1 VFKDII
7 SRDNGCPWG
16 TSGQT
21 SATWLNVPVVELP
34 ISELVATQP
43 GLLLHALS
51 DKAPQPVG
59 GDIFPHVILWNGT
72 YYLEDGHHR
81 TVRAR
86 LSGQTTVKARL
97 LNLDTVSKKTL
108 Q

>member
-1 VFKDII
+1 VFKNII
-7 SRDNGCPWG
+7 SRDQGCPWG
-16 TSGQT
+16 ASGQT

-51 DKAPQPVG
+51 DASPDPVG
-59 GDIFPHVILWNGT
+59 GDPFPHVILWKGT

-81 TVRAR
+81 VAR
-86 LSGQTTVKARL
+86 TRISGQTTVKARL
-97 LNLDTVSKKTL
+97 LKL
-108 Q
+108 